1 MIINKKNKLRPVG
14 VKEREKRRLQEIREK
29 LREEAFIQRKK
40 NKEKFTYKK
49 IYSSI
54 VSPKK

>member
-14 VKEREKRRLQEIREK
+14 VKEREKRRLQKIREK